1 MENIVLI
8 IGCNGNIGKAISE
21 FELNN
26 SSDKVIGIDLQE
38 SSNLEKFENFIYLKF
53 NCTEPLIIEE
63 HFEKYFPNN
72 KYTIR
77 SIGLTAA
84 LDSVPKNIS
93 NTSGYDFGLTNQ
105 EYFEINERVNV
116 NITSQIYMLKI
127 FEKYLNKTS
136 HVCLFSSVYG
146 IQSPDQRIYSDG
158 FIKPL
163 EYSAS
168 KSSIICMTK
177 HFAITSALQNKGRCN
192 CLVLGGLRN
201 NTQELD
207 FQKKYI
213 NKVPL
218 ARMATIEDVINAYSF
233 LNSKKAS
240 YITGTQLVVDG
251 GYSSW

>member
-1 MENIVLI
+1 MENIVI
-8 IGCNGNIGKAISE
+8 VVGCNGNIGKAISE

-26 SSDKVIGIDLQE
+26 SPDKVIGIDLQE
-38 SSNLEKFENFIYLKF
+38 SSNLEEFENFIYLTF
-53 NCTEPLIIEE
+53 NCIKPLVIEE
-63 HFEKYFPNN
+63 YFEKSFPNN
-72 KYTIR
+72 KYSIR
-77 SIGLTAA
+77 SIALTAA
-84 LDSVPKNIS
+84 LDSVPKDIS
-93 NTSGYDFGLTNQ
+93 NTSRYDFGLINQ
-105 EYFEINERVNV
+105 QFHEINERVNV

-127 FEKYLNKTS
+127 FEKYLNKKS

-168 KSSIICMTK
+168 KSSLICMTK

-192 CLVLGGLRN
+192 CLVLGGIGN
-201 NTQELD
+201 NSQESD

-218 ARMATIEDVINAYSF
+218 DRMATIEDVVNAYSF
-233 LNSKKAS
+233 LNSTKSS
-240 YITGTQLVVDG
+240 YITGTQIVVDG
-251 GYSSW
+251 GYSAW

>member
-38 SSNLEKFENFIYLKF
+38 SSNLEKFENFIYLKL

-63 HFEKYFPNN
+63 HFEKYFPNK

-77 SIGLTAA
+77 SIALTAA

-93 NTSGYDFGLTNQ
+93 NKSGYDFGLTNQ
-105 EYFEINERVNV
+105 QYFEINERVNV

-146 IQSPDQRIYSDG
+146 VQSPDQRIYSDG

-192 CLVLGGLRN
+192 CLVLGGLGN

-218 ARMATIEDVINAYSF
+218 ERMATIEDVVNAYSF

-251 GYSSW
+251 GYSAW